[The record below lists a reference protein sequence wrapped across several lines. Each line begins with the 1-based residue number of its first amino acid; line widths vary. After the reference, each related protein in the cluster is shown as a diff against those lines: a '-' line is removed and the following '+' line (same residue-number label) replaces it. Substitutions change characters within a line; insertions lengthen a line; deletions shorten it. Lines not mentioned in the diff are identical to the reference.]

1 MKKIKFAFVGT
12 GYMAN
17 QYAKVIKKEF
27 NSQSEIVGA
36 INKSSE
42 SIKLFV
48 KNYNVHK
55 SFVNLTEMMNSTKP
69 DIVVVCVNELSTFKV
84 LETLS
89 KYSCISLIEKPVGI
103 NFEESKKILKLKKNK
118 KFLPY
123 VALNRRF
130 YSSVLSAKK
139 ILMQDKSPRIIN
151 IFDQENSVAAKKS
164 GQPNKVVKNWMYA
177 NSIHM
182 IDFAYNF
189 ARGKIK
195 KMIKTNKVQFLKEG
209 IFSTVLYFDSGDIV
223 KYNSIWNRPAPWTVQ
238 VSTKKYFIELKPI
251 EEISFLTNESRKWNT
266 LKKSILDKKYKPGIY
281 LLLQEVL
288 NLKKGKKTNLQ
299 NLKYSNK
306 LMKLIRKIYFD

>member
-17 QYAKVIKKEF
+17 EYAKVIKKEF
-27 NSQSEIVGA
+27 NMQSEIVGA

-42 SIKLFV
+42 SIKLFI
-48 KNYNVHK
+48 KKYNVQK

-139 ILMQDKSPRIIN
+139 TLRI
-151 IFDQENSVAAKKS
+151 FA
-164 GQPNKVVKNWMYA
+164 VK
-177 NSIHM
+177 
-182 IDFAYNF
+182 
-189 ARGKIK
+189 
-195 KMIKTNKVQFLKEG
+195 
-209 IFSTVLYFDSGDIV
+209 
-223 KYNSIWNRPAPWTVQ
+223 
-238 VSTKKYFIELKPI
+238 
-251 EEISFLTNESRKWNT
+251 
-266 LKKSILDKKYKPGIY
+266 
-281 LLLQEVL
+281 
-288 NLKKGKKTNLQ
+288 
-299 NLKYSNK
+299 
-306 LMKLIRKIYFD
+306 